1 MIERSWMRWPKSSFD
16 NRKSKIQNR
25 KLAGIVAL
33 VVAFAVC
40 GEVAMAQQPKK
51 VPRIGYLSQFEPARE
66 SPRAEAIRLALRE
79 LGYVEGQN
87 IAIEYRYAEGKRDRF
102 PELAAELVRLKVD
115 IIVAAG
121 GTVIVQ
127 AAKNATKTIPIVMM
141 GGGLDPVEA
150 GLVESLARPGGNV
163 TGLTLLSTELGGKRL
178 ELFKEA
184 VPKLARVAVL
194 YDPANPPS
202 VLEVKEVL
210 PVPARALGLTLQPWE
225 VRAADGFEKVFA
237 ALNKQRPDGLY
248 VLGAPLMAAN
258 QTRIAG
264 LALKSR
270 LPSVGNRG
278 YVDAGGLMS
287 YGADIA
293 DSYRR
298 VAYYVDRILK
308 GAKPADLPVEQP
320 TKFELV
326 INLKTAKQIGLTIPQ
341 SVLYRADKVIK

>member
-1 MIERSWMRWPKSSFD
+1 MCPYCFSLCSLRF
-16 NRKSKIQNR
+16 
-25 KLAGIVAL
+25 AL
-33 VVAFAVC
+33 PRRGAAAEESPSDRVSIAVR
-40 GEVAMAQQPKK
+40 A
-51 VPRIGYLSQFEPARE
+51 ARE
-66 SPRAEAIRLALRE
+66 SPRSEAIRVALRE

-87 IAIEYRYAEGKRDRF
+87 IAIEYRYAEGKPDRF

-121 GTVIVQ
+121 GSAIVQ

-163 TGLTLLSTELGGKRL
+163 TGLTLLSGELGGKRL
-178 ELFKEA
+178 ELLKEA

-194 YDPANPPS
+194 YDPSQSAHCTRGERGSPS
-202 VLEVKEVL
+202 SGACAGVDYS
-210 PVPARALGLTLQPWE
+210 ALGKYELRTISS
-225 VRAADGFEKVFA
+225 KVFA
-237 ALNKQRPDGLY
+237 ALDKQRPDGLY
-248 VLGAPLMAAN
+248 VPGAPLMAAN
-258 QTRIAG
+258 QKRIAD

-270 LPSVGNRG
+270 LPSVYGNRE

-287 YGADIA
+287 YGADLA

-298 VAYYVDRILK
+298 VATYVDKILK

-326 INLKTAKQIGLTIPQ
+326 INLKTAKQIGLTIPPN
-341 SVLYRADKVIK
+341 VLRRADKVIK